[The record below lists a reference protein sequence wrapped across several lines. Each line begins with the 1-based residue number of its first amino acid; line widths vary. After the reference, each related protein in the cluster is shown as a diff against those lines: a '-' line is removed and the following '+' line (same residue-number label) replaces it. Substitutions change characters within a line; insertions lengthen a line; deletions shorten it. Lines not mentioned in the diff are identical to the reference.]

1 MKNALQDLKRALM
14 TGVSYMLPFIVGAGM
29 LIALGTVLS
38 QFGLDTGPMLD
49 LGYGLFGFIPHIV
62 GAYVAFGIADRP
74 GIAPGFAGGYV
85 AAQIGAGFLGGILA
99 GFIAGYLVNLL
110 KKIPV
115 HEYIYALKPMLLIPL
130 LGIAF
135 TALAM
140 SILGQPIAWL
150 QTTLDAWLT
159 GVSGSSAVLLGAVI
173 GAMMAF
179 DMGGPLGKIALTF
192 VVGAYSQGIYGPNA
206 AAFPGIMTA
215 PVSVALAAMLFP
227 KKFNTVER
235 KNAPATLVTGLFGIS
250 EGAIPYA
257 MANPLRTIPA
267 FMAGAAVGG
276 GMMMALD
283 LETKMF
289 SGLVALPFTDRW
301 LLFSLSILVGVAV
314 SIALLYLLKKEPT
327 PEEEDEISDILDI
340 ME

>member
-1 MKNALQDLKRALM
+1 MKKILGDLKRALM
-14 TGVSYMLPFIVGAGM
+14 TGVSYMLPFIVGGGM
-29 LIALGTVLS
+29 LIALSTALS
-38 QFGLDTGPMLD
+38 QFGIDTSKALD
-49 LGYGLFGFIPHIV
+49 LGYAIFGFIPHIV

-74 GIAPGFAGGYV
+74 GIAPGFAGGYI

-99 GFIAGYLVNLL
+99 GFIAGYVVNLL
-110 KKIPV
+110 KKIPF

-130 LGIAF
+130 VGIAL
-135 TALAM
+135 TALMM
-140 SILGQPIAWL
+140 SFLGLPIAWL
-150 QTTLDAWLT
+150 QTTLNTWLT
-159 GVSGSSAVLLGAVI
+159 DVSGTNAVLLGAII

-192 VVGAYSQGIYGPNA
+192 VVGAYAEGIYGPNA

-215 PVSVALAAMLFP
+215 PVSIALATMLFP
-227 KKFNTVER
+227 KKFNKVER

-267 FMAGAAVGG
+267 FMVGSAVGG
-276 GMMMALD
+276 GLMMAFG

-289 SGLVALPFTDRW
+289 SGLVALPFTERW
-301 LLFSLSILVGVAV
+301 LPFALCIAAGIAV
-314 SIALLYLLKKEPT
+314 SVGILYFLKKEPT
-327 PEEEDEISDILDI
+327 PEEEDEISNILDI
-340 ME
+340 M

>member
-1 MKNALQDLKRALM
+1 MKTVLNDLKRALM
-14 TGVSYMLPFIVGAGM
+14 TGVSYMLPFIVGGGM

-38 QFGLDTGPMLD
+38 QFGIDTSKALN
-49 LGYGLFGFIPHIV
+49 LGYGIFGFIPHIV

-74 GIAPGFAGGYV
+74 GIAPGFAGGYI

-99 GFIAGYLVNLL
+99 GFVAGYVVNLL
-110 KKIPV
+110 KKVPF
-115 HEYIYALKPMLLIPL
+115 HEYIYALKPMLMIPL
-130 LGIAF
+130 VGIGV
-135 TALAM
+135 TALIM
-140 SILGQPIAWL
+140 GILGQPIAWL
-150 QTTLDAWLT
+150 QITLNAWLT
-159 GVSGSSAVLLGAVI
+159 DISGTSAILLGAII

-192 VVGAYSQGIYGPNA
+192 VVGAYAEGIYGPNA

-215 PVSVALAAMLFP
+215 PVSIALAAMLFP
-227 KKFNTVER
+227 KKFNTVEK
-235 KNAPATLVTGLFGIS
+235 KNAPATLITGLFGIS

-267 FMAGAAVGG
+267 FMVGAAVGG
-276 GMMMALD
+276 GLMMAFG

-301 LLFSLSILVGVAV
+301 VMFLLCIMAGIAV
-314 SIALLYLLKKEPT
+314 SVGLLYVLKKEPT
-327 PEEEDEISDILDI
+327 PEEEDEISDILDL
-340 ME
+340 M